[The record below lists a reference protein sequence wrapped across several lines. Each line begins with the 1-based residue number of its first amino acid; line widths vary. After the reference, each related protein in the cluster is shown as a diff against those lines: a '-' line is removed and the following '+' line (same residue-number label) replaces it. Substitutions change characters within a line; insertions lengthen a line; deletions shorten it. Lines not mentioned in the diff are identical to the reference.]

1 MDLGETNFALLTRQ
15 RKKEHLKRYLCLWS
29 LLSISTLIKNE
40 WMTSKKERKTINQGQ
55 INFKRLSL
63 NSAEW
68 TRWLNSKKL
77 NKKEERKEKNKV
89 KL

>member
-1 MDLGETNFALLTRQ
+1 MTITVYFYFNQ
-15 RKKEHLKRYLCLWS
+15 
-29 LLSISTLIKNE
+29 E
-40 WMTSKKERKTINQGQ
+40 WMNDIKERKKERKTINQGQ

>member
-1 MDLGETNFALLTRQ
+1 MTITVYFYFNQ
-15 RKKEHLKRYLCLWS
+15 
-29 LLSISTLIKNE
+29 E
-40 WMTSKKERKTINQGQ
+40 WMNDIKERKTINQGQ

-77 NKKEERKEKNKV
+77 NKKEERKGKNKV

>member
-1 MDLGETNFALLTRQ
+1 
-15 RKKEHLKRYLCLWS
+15 
-29 LLSISTLIKNE
+29 
-40 WMTSKKERKTINQGQ
+40 MTSKKERKTINQGQ